1 MNEENVKRSN
11 LTGLEK
17 MYIIMKYAFAD
28 KILSARDARLIPS
41 IRVVMREGLSDE
53 LLELARE
60 EQRAKAKGY
69 ENYLS
74 LPEILFLLRELH
86 SLEERKLFAF
96 FFLVHR
102 RSVNYIKKVNFRQY
116 AIENAP
122 KLSDEDLQIAGLSK
136 EDVEKIIA
144 MYSETNGE
152 VENNGKRN

>member
-1 MNEENVKRSN
+1 MGEENVKRSN

-28 KILSARDARLIPS
+28 KILPKHD
-41 IRVVMREGLSDE
+41 IRFIKPVLWSLSESTEHE
-53 LLELARE
+53 LLELARV

-144 MYSETNGE
+144 MYSETNVDE
-152 VENNGKRN
+152 ENNGKRN